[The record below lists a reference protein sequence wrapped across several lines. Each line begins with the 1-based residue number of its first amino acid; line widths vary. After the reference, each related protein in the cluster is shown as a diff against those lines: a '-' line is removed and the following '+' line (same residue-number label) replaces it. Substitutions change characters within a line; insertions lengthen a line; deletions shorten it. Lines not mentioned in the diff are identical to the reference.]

1 MPTVSFPADFILYN
15 KDTKT
20 LRVIYNY
27 NCNIHSSSY
36 ICPNPYSNSNL
47 RNLRNLR
54 ETSNPDNQY
63 YQCPEN
69 Q

>member
-15 KDTKT
+15 KDTESIESC
-20 LRVIYNY
+20 LQLQLQY
-27 NCNIHSSSY
+27 SSY